1 MVVLR
6 DFRLTVHDLGWCHMV
21 IPVWVGSK
29 FQHFCWLQLDATLP
43 GPCPQRKNCD
53 VWRIEALCC
62 CFCCD
67 TYIYIYIWYIYISY
81 VYIYIY
87 IIYVLDCVMTFIG
100 HTFADLGSMWLVI
113 WRIPPCFFSPI
124 PQVDPTDLPPIR
136 SNEKCLDRSPPFPY
150 GCFLK
155 GAIGGRD
162 SSVGFSNE
170 VITPMDLGASKKI
183 DDAMVLFI

>member
-1 MVVLR
+1 M
-6 DFRLTVHDLGWCHMV
+6 
-21 IPVWVGSK
+21 
-29 FQHFCWLQLDATLP
+29 
-43 GPCPQRKNCD
+43 
-53 VWRIEALCC
+53 
-62 CFCCD
+62 
-67 TYIYIYIWYIYISY
+67 IYIYIIC
-81 VYIYIY
+81 VYIY

-183 DDAMVLFI
+183 DDAMVLFINRLDGARCVKARYEYIWWYHNYVYVYTCVCTQCININIHYVYI